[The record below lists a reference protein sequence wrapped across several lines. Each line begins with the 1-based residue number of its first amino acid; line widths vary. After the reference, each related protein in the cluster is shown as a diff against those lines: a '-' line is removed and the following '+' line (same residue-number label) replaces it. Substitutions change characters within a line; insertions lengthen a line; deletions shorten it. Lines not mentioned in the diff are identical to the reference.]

1 MPVGFLTDAERER
14 LERFP
19 SEVAREDVI
28 AFFTLSP
35 TDRDRLPK
43 TSGAH
48 NRLGFALQLGALRFL
63 GFCPDDLGSA
73 PSAVVEYL
81 AIQLGV
87 SVEALAA
94 YGGRDQTRTDHLRQ
108 AQDYLGFRRADATD
122 VRRLGE
128 WLLERAL
135 EHDRPSLLFRLA
147 CEHLFA
153 SKIVRLGVTQLERLV
168 ATARHSAQAEI
179 FTRLV
184 PVLESSEV
192 RSVLDGLLVT
202 EEASGRTPLA
212 WLRCGATATTP
223 SAILESLEKLARL
236 RAWGVDA
243 WDLSAVNPNRQKVL
257 AQVGKRSTNQA
268 LQRMAAERRYPILL
282 AFLRQALEEITD
294 ETIDLYDRCLA
305 EAYARARRDLEEFRR
320 SVARATNEKVRLLQ
334 ELGRIVLDPEVSDP
348 DVRGRIYRRVTPER
362 LRAALEECDRITRPL
377 DDNYFDLLNQR
388 YAYLRQFAPAFL
400 EHFAFRA
407 SRPEDALLEALEVV
421 RRLNSERRRKIA
433 EDDQAPTDFVP
444 AKWRPYVLDEE
455 ERIDRRY
462 YELCALWE
470 LRGAL
475 RAGNVWVEGSRRY
488 ADPESYLIDRGLW
501 PGLRQETARLLG
513 APIDGAERLTARSAE
528 LEALL
533 ARLDRTLGRVP
544 GVRLE
549 NGVVVVTPLKAEER
563 SEATTRLERLIDE
576 RLPRIELAE
585 LLIEV
590 DAWTGFTSCLE
601 HAGGSEPRSKDL
613 LVHLYASLLAQGCNL
628 GLTAMAQIAD
638 LSYTRLAWC
647 TTWYLRE
654 ETLGASSAALVNAQ
668 YRHPLSRAWGGG
680 TLSSSDGQRFPV
692 SVRTR
697 TATAL
702 PRYFGYGRGLT
713 FYTWTSDQFSQYGTK
728 VIASTVRDATY
739 VLDEILD
746 NETEL
751 PILEHTTDTAGY
763 TDLVFALFDL
773 LGLQFSP
780 RIADLGDQRLYCV
793 DRSTTYRHLGPVLK
807 GTISRDLILR
817 NWDQLL
823 RVAGSLKL
831 GWVTASLL
839 IGKLQAFPRQN
850 GLTRVLQ
857 EYGRL
862 VKTIFI
868 LKYLESEEYRRR
880 IGAQLNKGEALHAL
894 RRFLFFGNDGRVR
907 QRQGEGQ
914 INQASCLNL
923 ITNAVVVWN
932 TVYMQA
938 IIDDLRAAGEVID
951 DTAVAHLSPARYE
964 HINPYGK
971 FKFVLSEVAGDRTLR
986 PLRRPEAKGATES
999 S

>member
-14 LERFP
+14 LDRFP
-19 SEVAREDVI
+19 SEVTQEDVI

-35 TDRDRLPK
+35 TDRDQIPK
-43 TSGAH
+43 NSGAH
-48 NRLGFALQLGALRFL
+48 NRLGVALQLGALRFL
-63 GFCPDDLGSA
+63 GFCPDDLGTA
-73 PSAVVEYL
+73 PPVIVEYL
-81 AIQLGV
+81 AIQLGI

-94 YGGRDQTRTDHLRQ
+94 YGGRDQTRTNHLRHVQ
-108 AQDYLGFRRADATD
+108 AYLGFRRANVDD

-135 EHDRPSLLFRLA
+135 KHDRPSLLLHLA
-147 CEHLFA
+147 CEHLHA
-153 SKIVRLGVTQLERLV
+153 SRIVRPGITQLERIV
-168 ATARHSAQAEI
+168 AAARHKAQAEI
-179 FTRLV
+179 FTRLG
-184 PVLESSEV
+184 PVLESPQV
-192 RSVLDGLLVT
+192 QSVLDRLLVADPAT
-202 EEASGRTPLA
+202 GRTPLT
-212 WLRCGATATTP
+212 WLRHGATATTP
-223 SAILESLEKLARL
+223 SAILGSLEKLAKL
-236 RAWGVDA
+236 RAWGVEA
-243 WDLSAVNPNRQKVL
+243 WDLSAVNPNRRQVL
-257 AQVGKRSTNQA
+257 ARVGKRSTNQA
-268 LQRMAAERRYPILL
+268 LERMAAQRRYPILL

-305 EAYARARRDLEEFRR
+305 EAYARARRDLDEFRR
-320 SVARATNEKVRLLQ
+320 SVARATNEKVRLLAD
-334 ELGRIVLDPEVSDP
+334 LGRIVLDPDVSDP
-348 DVRGRIYRRVTPER
+348 EVRGRIYSHVTPER
-362 LRAALEECDRITRPL
+362 LRAALDECDRITRPI

-400 EHFAFRA
+400 EHFVFRA
-407 SRPEDALLEALEVV
+407 SRPADDLLEAIDVV
-421 RRLNSERRRKIA
+421 RKLNSERRRKIA

-444 AKWRPYVLDEE
+444 PKWRPYVLDEQ

-462 YELCALWE
+462 YELCVLWE

-488 ADPESYLIDRGLW
+488 ADPEGYLIDRDIW
-501 PGLRQETARLLG
+501 PDIRQQTACLVG
-513 APIDGAERLTARSAE
+513 APVDGAERLTARSTE
-528 LEALL
+528 LDVLL
-533 ARLDRTLGRVP
+533 ARLDQTLGRVP
-544 GVRLE
+544 GVRIE
-549 NGVVVVTPLKAEER
+549 NGAVVVTPLKAEER
-563 SEATTRLERLIDE
+563 TEATTRLERLIDE
-576 RLPRIELAE
+576 RVPRIELAE

-590 DAWTGFTSCLE
+590 DAWTSFTACLE

-613 LVHLYASLLAQGCNL
+613 LVHLYAALLAQGCNL
-628 GLTAMAQIAD
+628 GLTTMAQIAD
-638 LSYTRLAWC
+638 LSRSRLTWC
-647 TTWYLRE
+647 ATWYLRE
-654 ETLGASSAALVNAQ
+654 ETLAASNAILVNAQ
-668 YRHPLSRAWGGG
+668 HQHPLSRVWGGG

-692 SVRTR
+692 AVRTR

-713 FYTWTSDQFSQYGTK
+713 FYTWTSDQYSQYGTK

-751 PILEHTTDTAGY
+751 PILEHTTDTSGY

-773 LGLQFSP
+773 LGMRFSP
-780 RIADLGDQRLYCV
+780 RIADLGDQRLYRV
-793 DRSTTYRHLGPVLK
+793 DRGATYEHLGALLK
-807 GTISRDLILR
+807 GTISKDLILR
-817 NWDQLL
+817 DWDQLL

-850 GLTRVLQ
+850 SLTRVLQ

-868 LKYLESEEYRRR
+868 LKYIESEEYRRR

-894 RRFLFFGNDGRVR
+894 RRFLFFGNDGRIR
-907 QRQGEGQ
+907 QRHAEGQ
-914 INQASCLNL
+914 MNQAGCLNL

-938 IIDDLRAAGEVID
+938 VIDDLKAVGEVID
-951 DTAVAHLSPARYE
+951 ADAVAHLSPARYE

-971 FKFVLSEVAGDRTLR
+971 FKFTLSTDDDGRTLR
-986 PLRRPEAKGATES
+986 PLRKPETKAASES
-999 S
+999 L